1 MKRKEFFSVCLETNG
16 PKKAVLKEIFDH
28 PPTLESL
35 REAYNQAVK
44 VIDDD
49 VAAYTPSD
57 DSSEDEIHDEGVER
71 MRDELFRLDELIS
84 TIKPAGMVEAYD
96 KGHHTIMVAGCR
108 VGHIDIE
115 KATYL
120 SKETDVHVEQAL
132 ALTQS
137 VGVVVERRGPRKN
150 DTDELFDHGEERR
163 GGA

>member
-1 MKRKEFFSVCLETNG
+1 MKRKEFFSVNLETNG

-35 REAYNQAVK
+35 REAYRQAVV
-44 VIDDD
+44 VIDTD
-49 VAAYTPSD
+49 VENYVKSD

-137 VGVVVERRGPRKN
+137 VGVVVERRGPRFSEAQPHPGPGPN
-150 DTDELFDHGEERR
+150 
-163 GGA
+163 GAGT

>member
-35 REAYNQAVK
+35 REAYRQAVV
-44 VIDDD
+44 VIDTD
-49 VAAYTPSD
+49 VENYVKSD

-120 SKETDVHVEQAL
+120 SKEEPIHVEQAL

-137 VGVVVERRGPRKN
+137 VGVVVERRGPRV
-150 DTDELFDHGEERR
+150 TEGCMHG
-163 GGA
+163 GNGLSDGP